1 MQLYLVQ
8 KKKKIDIPKI
18 MHPLINPLDEI
29 RVLLMDN
36 VIEWVKENQ
45 IFNYYWFSSKVLWHD
60 CLLNISFSK
69 APYA

>member
-1 MQLYLVQ
+1 MSIFYTPKKKKKATLFSPK

-36 VIEWVKENQ
+36 VMEWVKENQ
-45 IFNYYWFSSKVLWHD
+45 IFNYYWFSSKVL
-60 CLLNISFSK
+60 
-69 APYA
+69 